1 MAEPKRVRKVVVLGR
16 DESLWLAVN
25 TLERAFSK
33 ADIEITAIELP
44 SLLRAGDVYPTLRA
58 QEAFHSLMGL
68 KEDALMRASQATFS
82 LGQRFSNWAKT
93 RPPFFHAYSTYGAK
107 FERVQF
113 HHYWLKARANG
124 LKAEF
129 DDFSLSV
136 AAAKHGRFFVPNE
149 ETDSFSNNDYAYHL
163 GAVGYCQI
171 LKQVALQRGV
181 IHRTGRLAEALRA
194 ENGDIT
200 GLLLNDGQVVEGDFF
215 IDASGA
221 ESLLLGQAMGV
232 GLESWSQWFA
242 CDRILTTYAPPLAPL
257 PSFSQASAFRSGW
270 LGLYPLRDRTAVQQV
285 YASVDMGEQE
295 AFDTAGI
302 VSALKLHGDAVVTP
316 YSAGCRTQFWAGNC
330 LAVGEAA
337 VVFDPIDNVRLHANL
352 VGMSHLIS
360 LFPIDSDMTLE
371 RDEYNRNVTAA
382 FERIRDFQIC
392 RYKLNQRFDQPM
404 WDHSRAMIL
413 PDKLQYKLDVFEAR
427 GMLIAYDDETFE
439 DPEWIAML
447 IGHGLIPKTYD
458 PLVDQVNEG
467 EVIRRFQQMLGF
479 IRHSVEKMGPM
490 EQHLGLS
497 PIAAMS
503 AQG

>member
-44 SLLRAGDVYPTLRA
+44 SFLRAGDVYPTLRA

-107 FERVQF
+107 FERVHF
-113 HHYWLKARANG
+113 HQYWVKARANG
-124 LKAEF
+124 MKAEY

-136 AAAKHGRFFVPNE
+136 AAAKQGRFFIPSDD
-149 ETDSFSNNDYAYHL
+149 TDSFSNNDYAYHL
-163 GAVGYCQI
+163 GAIGYCQA
-171 LKQVALQRGV
+171 LKQVALQRG
-181 IHRTGRLAEALRA
+181 ITHRTGRLAEALRA

-200 GLLLNDGQVVEGDFF
+200 GLLLNDGQKVEGDFF
-215 IDASGA
+215 IDASGS
-221 ESLLLGQAMGV
+221 ESLLLGKAMGV
-232 GLESWSQWFA
+232 EIESWGEWFP
-242 CDRILTTYAPPLAPL
+242 CDRILTTYAAPL
-257 PSFSQASAFRSGW
+257 SPLPTFSQASAFRSGW

-285 YASVDMGEQE
+285 YTSVDMNEQE
-295 AFDTAGI
+295 AFETAGL
-302 VSALKLHGDAVVTP
+302 VSSLKLHPDAVVTP
-316 YSAGCRTQFWAGNC
+316 YAAGRRSQFWAGNC
-330 LAVGEAA
+330 LAIGEAA
-337 VVFDPIDNVRLHANL
+337 IVFDPIDNVRMHANL
-352 VGMSHLIS
+352 VGLSHLVS
-360 LFPIDSDMTLE
+360 LLPIDSDMALE
-371 RDEYNRNVTAA
+371 RDEYNRNVTTA

-413 PDKLQYKLDVFEAR
+413 PDKLQHKLDVFEAR
-427 GMLIAYDDETFE
+427 GRLISYEDETFE

-447 IGHGLIPKTYD
+447 IGHGLMPKTYD
-458 PLVDQVNEG
+458 PLVDQVSEA

-490 EQHLGLS
+490 EPHLGLS
-497 PIAAMS
+497 PVAGMS
-503 AQG
+503 AQA